1 MIRTVFVEAD
11 PEFRAELYGLLE
23 FYRNFEVAET
33 FDDVNLA
40 CDYIMAHEVDVV
52 FIRMDIGDP
61 SRSGDGSFLAS
72 YIHMNRPDI
81 QAVLYD
87 EREERAF
94 LAFRLGAAAFFKI
107 PADPMDFQQVIGRLT
122 YIYGLQQYKKDAKA
136 RSLMVKTKEGYHIIR
151 FSDILFIERS
161 ARKTNMVCVNGQSIQ
176 ISNYTMDELERILGG
191 GHFYRCYQSFIVNLK
206 KVTGLHIDS
215 GKKSYTLA
223 LSGFEGEIILSRE
236 KHREVVELLQKY
248 YSDVRL

>member
-1 MIRTVFVEAD
+1 MIKTVLVEAD
-11 PEFRAELYGLLE
+11 PEFRGEIYSLLD
-23 FYRNFEVAET
+23 FYRSFEVVGE

-40 CDYIMAHEVDVV
+40 CDYIMSHEVDAA
-52 FIRMDIGDP
+52 FIRADIGDP
-61 SRSGDGSFLAS
+61 RNSGDGSFLTS
-72 YIHMNRPDI
+72 YISANRPDT

-87 EREERAF
+87 KDESLAF
-94 LAFRLGAAAFFKI
+94 LAFRLGASGFFKT
-107 PADPMDFQQVIGRLT
+107 PVDPMDFQSLIRRVT
-122 YIYGLQQYKKDAKA
+122 YIYGLQQYKKDARA
-136 RSLMVKTKEGYHIIR
+136 RSLMVKTKAGYHIVR

-176 ISNYTMDELERILGG
+176 ISNYTMDELDKLLCGS
-191 GHFYRCYQSFIVNLK
+191 HFYRCYQSFIVNLE

-223 LSGFEGEIILSRE
+223 LSGFDGEIILSRE

-248 YSDVRL
+248 YSDVRI

>member
-1 MIRTVFVEAD
+1 MAEYKAYEEAVTDGGIDLWDSRNMMSVTVPLV
-11 PEFRAELYGLLE
+11 
-23 FYRNFEVAET
+23 
-33 FDDVNLA
+33 
-40 CDYIMAHEVDVV
+40 
-52 FIRMDIGDP
+52 
-61 SRSGDGSFLAS
+61 SFTT
-72 YIHMNRPDI
+72 IHMNWPDT

-87 EREERAF
+87 ERESCAF

-107 PADPMDFQQVIGRLT
+107 TADPMDFQQVVGRLT
-122 YIYGLQQYKKDAKA
+122 YTYGLQQYKKDAKG

-161 ARKTNMVCVNGQSIQ
+161 ARKTNMVCVKGQSIQ
-176 ISNYTMDELERILGG
+176 ISNYI
-191 GHFYRCYQSFIVNLK
+191 
-206 KVTGLHIDS
+206 
-215 GKKSYTLA
+215 LA